1 MMSITPLLTAHE
13 RNDSLFAGRRFI
25 YDALCTDNTALIY
38 RVGEELAD
46 HFRVRAI
53 IKSSDYDFNVEEYA
67 DAGLCDL
74 RPHAEY
80 FADVDA
86 QWLPDRGQIDRSYD
100 QGWYRV
106 VWEGAEVEVLRLT
119 FATACG
125 EQTVRWLIA
134 DTLELAEAF
143 FTAVCVWNSAVEA
156 AIMVFQDGYWQKS
169 RDLYLAIQRATLD
182 TLVLGGTLKQDLYR
196 DLAAFFDARP
206 IYERAG
212 IAWKRGVV
220 LIGPPGNGKT
230 HAVKALINALGKPC
244 LYVKSFSSQHADD
257 HHNIRSVFA
266 QARETAPCILVLED
280 LDSLITEHNRSFFL
294 NELDGFA
301 ANTGVVTI
309 ASTNYPERLDQAIL
323 ARPSRFDRKY
333 HFGLPGQ
340 AERVAYL
347 ELWSADLADA
357 MRPGAATIARVAA
370 DTEGFS
376 FAYLKE
382 LLVASTVRWTERQQ
396 PGLMDQ
402 IMPAELADLRAQMSS
417 AGVGGS
423 GMGIRC
429 WGHPTPD
436 TPRPGSLL

>member
-1 MMSITPLLTAHE
+1 MSITSLLAARE
-13 RNDSLFAGRRFI
+13 RNDSLFAGQRFI
-25 YDALCTDNTALIY
+25 YDALSTDSTALVY
-38 RVGEELAD
+38 RVGEELAEY
-46 HFRVRAI
+46 FRAKAI
-53 IKSSDYDFNVEEYA
+53 IKSTDWDFNVEEYA
-67 DAGLCDL
+67 NAGLCQL
-74 RPHAEY
+74 HPRAEH
-80 FADVDA
+80 FADVNA
-86 QWLPDRGQIDRSYD
+86 EWLPECALILRSYN
-100 QGWYRV
+100 QGWYRIS
-106 VWEGAEVEVLRLT
+106 WEGAEVEVLRLT

-125 EQTVRWLIA
+125 EQTVRWVIA

-143 FTAVCVWNSAVEA
+143 FSAVCVWNSAVEA
-156 AIMVFQDGYWQKS
+156 AIMVFQDGYWQKN

-196 DLAAFFDARP
+196 DLAAFFEAQP

-257 HHNIRSVFA
+257 HHNIRSVFT

-340 AERVAYL
+340 AERLEYL
-347 ELWSADLADA
+347 QLWSASLEDA
-357 MRPGAATIARVAA
+357 MRPGAATMARVAA

-402 IMPAELADLRAQMSS
+402 IMPAELAELRAQMSS
-417 AGVGGS
+417 AGM
-423 GMGIRC
+423 GMGDS
-429 WGHPTPD
+429 PSTE
-436 TPRPGSLL
+436 LL

>member
-1 MMSITPLLTAHE
+1 MSIAPLLNARE
-13 RNDSLFAGRRFI
+13 RNDSLFAGQRFI
-25 YDALCTDNTALIY
+25 YDALSTDNTALVY

-46 HFRVRAI
+46 HFRAKAV
-53 IKSSDYDFNVEEYA
+53 IKSTDWDFNVEEYA
-67 DAGLCDL
+67 DAGLCQL
-74 RPHAEY
+74 RPRAEY

-86 QWLPDRGQIDRSYD
+86 EWLPDRSEISRSYN
-100 QGWYRV
+100 QGWYRIA
-106 VWEGAEVEVLRLT
+106 WEGAEVEVLRLT
-119 FATACG
+119 FATSCG

-134 DTLELAEAF
+134 DTLDLAEAF
-143 FTAVCVWNSAVEA
+143 FTAVCVWNSTVEA

-196 DLAAFFDARP
+196 DLAAFFEAQP

-333 HFGLPGQ
+333 HFGLPAQ
-340 AERVAYL
+340 AERLEYL
-347 ELWSADLADA
+347 QLWSAGLEDA
-357 MRPGAATIARVAA
+357 MRPGADTMAQVAA
-370 DTEGFS
+370 DTAGFS

-402 IMPAELADLRAQMSS
+402 IMPAELEDLRAQMSS
-417 AGVGGS
+417 AGIGDG
-423 GMGIRC
+423 
-429 WGHPTPD
+429 
-436 TPRPGSLL
+436 